1 MPLYA
6 SEEPWLTTTP
16 SEISGGGRR
25 SRRMS
30 GGRRSRRMSGG
41 RRSRSYPMHGGA
53 KKGSKKKSKK
63 WSKKSSKKRSKKSK
77 SRCRAGA
84 RKSKCPRDRKGR
96 FKKVR

>member
-16 SEISGGGRR
+16 SEISG
-25 SRRMS
+25 